1 MRTPR
6 VAAAAATCGKDTAA
20 LGVPTWKT
28 SSVSASSGPDR
39 QNSSVRPPGTRIA
52 SIRIGAVWHEPRRA
66 CRSGPSRWAPMPE
79 RGVSWATFAAERPD
93 LAQGGRDLLYQFGVG
108 LGFLATVRR
117 DGGPRVHPVCPI
129 LHDGELYLLLI
140 PSPKRD
146 DLLRDK
152 RFALHSFPAD
162 DNEDAFSVTGTAE
175 PVDDPAL
182 REAAIARFHRGAAD
196 APHRSQRPGRAAAV
210 RVPPRSLP
218 PDADRWPRGSS
229 AAPRD
234 LELVRGLTDPSPRV
248 DTCLPEPVYN
258 HRDR

>member
-1 MRTPR
+1 
-6 VAAAAATCGKDTAA
+6 
-20 LGVPTWKT
+20 
-28 SSVSASSGPDR
+28 
-39 QNSSVRPPGTRIA
+39 
-52 SIRIGAVWHEPRRA
+52 
-66 CRSGPSRWAPMPE
+66 MPE

-175 PVDDPAL
+175 LVDDPAL
-182 REAAIARFHRGAAD
+182 REAAIARVPRGAAD
-196 APHRSQRPGRAAAV
+196 APRRSQRPDAQRLFACRLDRCLLTRTDGHGD
-210 RVPPRSLP
+210 PR
-218 PDADRWPRGSS
+218 PRHETWSS
-229 AAPRD
+229 SG
-234 LELVRGLTDPSPRV
+234 V
-248 DTCLPEPVYN
+248 
-258 HRDR
+258 